1 MTQVQPRDN
10 SPHYSV
16 MLTDVMDVLS
26 PKDGEVYIDGTFGA
40 GGYSRAFLQKADCT
54 VIAID
59 RDPSVQETAD
69 QLRTEFGDRFVFLRG
84 CFGDALELVRDSGFE
99 RVDGFVVDVG
109 VSSMQIDQADRG
121 FSFKQDGPLDMR
133 MDSDADLTAEDIVNS
148 YKEEDL
154 ANIIYRYGEERMS
167 RRVAKRIVEKRSEE
181 RITTTL
187 QLADIVRAVVP
198 KSPKDKIDPA
208 TRTFQA
214 LRIAVND
221 ELGELERG
229 LSAAEEILNENGR
242 LIVVS
247 FHSLE
252 DGIVKSFLNQ
262 HSGRVPN
269 VSKYM
274 PSIIEEVSPSFTLIK
289 RKAFVP
295 SDAEIQENPRSRSA
309 KMRAA
314 LRTSAS
320 PIDETKMTREGAH
333 V

>member
-10 SPHYSV
+10 SQHYSV